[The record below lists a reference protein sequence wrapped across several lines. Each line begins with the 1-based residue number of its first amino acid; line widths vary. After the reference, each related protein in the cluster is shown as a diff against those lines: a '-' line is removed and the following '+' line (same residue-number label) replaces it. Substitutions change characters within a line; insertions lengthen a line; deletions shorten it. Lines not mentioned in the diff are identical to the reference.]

1 MAFTSRAVCL
11 LLLCLALCQAVTA
24 LELQAEPRPV
34 ERIQKALAEIT
45 TLSDNLRVETQKITL
60 FNAGQQGI
68 VITQGFAT
76 IIVKITEYTAR
87 IAGTAYG
94 YNPTPFP
101 DADAKLVVQSLTTFV
116 EVHQALLNVVIGKH
130 GLATMFPFFEPI
142 RISLVNLEIVVDTFA
157 FYLIDLIPTQKP
169 AATEELGK
177 LSITLKDAQN
187 TYSLSLVTSGMV
199 MEDKPLVQ
207 TIQEAFKEIT
217 GLSDTLRQETAQI
230 TIFNAPQQG
239 FKIALGFSG
248 IITKIAETSAKL
260 APGGESLGK
269 LSPLGDDD
277 AKLVVQSLT
286 TFVHVHQALLNVVI
300 GKHGLLTMIPF
311 FEPIRLALV
320 QLEVVVDTFAFY
332 LIDLIPTQKPAA
344 DAQIASLSVTI
355 DDAKNVYSTPVAE
368 VAVAH
373 QMNMEAGKPQLQLAA
388 H

>member
-11 LLLCLALCQAVTA
+11 LLLSLALCQAVTA
-24 LELQAEPRPV
+24 LELEAEPKPV
-34 ERIQKALAEIT
+34 ERLQKALKEIT
-45 TLSDNLRVETQKITL
+45 DLSDQLRVETEKITL
-60 FNAGQQGI
+60 FNAGQKGV
-68 VITQGFAT
+68 VIAQGFAT
-76 IIVKITEYTAR
+76 IIVKVTEYTAR

-116 EVHQALLNVVIGKH
+116 KVHQALLAVVIGKH

-142 RISLVNLEIVVDTFA
+142 RIALVNLEVVVDTFA

-169 AATEELGK
+169 AATDELDK
-177 LSITLKDAQN
+177 LTVSFKDAKD

-199 MEDKPLVQ
+199 YEDKPLVQ

-217 GLSDTLRQETAQI
+217 GLSDNLRVATNKI
-230 TIFNAPQQG
+230 TILNAPQQG
-239 FKIALGFSG
+239 FIIAQGFSG
-248 IITKIAETSAKL
+248 IIAKVAATSAQL

-300 GKHGLLTMIPF
+300 GKHGLLTLIPF
-311 FEPIRLALV
+311 FEPIRVALV
-320 QLEVVVDTFAFY
+320 QLEIVVDTFAFY

-344 DAQIASLSVTI
+344 DAQVASLSVTL

-368 VAVAH
+368 VAIAH
-373 QMNMEAGKPQLQLAA
+373 QMNMKAGKPQLLAA